1 MTEPDESGGFPS
13 PGASPPEPDD
23 DMTLE
28 EYIAAYPE
36 YEEYGRA
43 VFATAAEPDEE
54 GWDDIS
60 ATSVEI
66 ED

>member
-1 MTEPDESGGFPS
+1 MTETS
-13 PGASPPEPDD
+13 PGTTPPEPDD
-23 DMTLE
+23 EMTLE
-28 EYIAAYPE
+28 EYIAEYPE

-43 VFATAAEPDEE
+43 VFASLAEPDEE

-60 ATSVEI
+60 GSSVGV